1 MKRVT
6 RILFTCILLP
16 LAACKLS
23 AKSVAQDSIRPYSPY
38 TFREKE
44 NYPETAGY
52 WYIGAGYSVPFMF
65 GDMSSLTNKHD
76 FWGNKVSLKPG
87 YKFSPFFGIEMGVS
101 VGRMRGFSPRS
112 AENFRLGTEDAMT
125 YYPYTI
131 LGGKDNY
138 QTAPDNAGIW
148 ENQGNNV
155 YIKSVPYSQI
165 YSESRY
171 WEVSLQAVFNFN
183 RLFGHVPEGREQPIS
198 LLVKPGIY
206 LQKFHAQAHSL
217 SDKSRISPKQRPLS
231 IGLGGDLAVHF
242 ALTQKLGLEISSG
255 LVWVNKREFDGIRTI
270 RHSHDDFIWQNG
282 VSLFWKF
289 RRNKPQ
295 LHSTPT
301 AIEVLPAATLLTN
314 PFSNGEFAFDYLQ
327 PDTVIRKERSLSRQ
341 AHLYFPVSKWDIR
354 PELGDNL
361 KELGKIAT
369 AFQELTNDEDIY
381 ISSISIDGYASPEG
395 PHDFN
400 ILLSQNRAKAI
411 ASHIA
416 KNFNYPESQI
426 QSRGHAE
433 DWNGLERLLQA
444 WENPE
449 KERALAILRS
459 DADVETRQN
468 KLAHLSAYRSMLNE
482 LYPQL
487 RRNEYTFHY
496 TIVPFTIERAT
507 RLIHTQP
514 EKLIVEEMIAVTN
527 CYPMYSEAFN
537 ECAGIAFKFYP
548 EAPIA
553 RIYMAAIAL
562 HKNDTSMATAY
573 LSQLLDDYR
582 AWNLLGVCAALENNP
597 TKASHYFHMAAE
609 KGDTA
614 AIANQKRLGSR

>member
-295 LHSTPT
+295 LHST
-301 AIEVLPAATLLTN
+301 
-314 PFSNGEFAFDYLQ
+314 
-327 PDTVIRKERSLSRQ
+327 
-341 AHLYFPVSKWDIR
+341 
-354 PELGDNL
+354 
-361 KELGKIAT
+361 
-369 AFQELTNDEDIY
+369 
-381 ISSISIDGYASPEG
+381 
-395 PHDFN
+395 
-400 ILLSQNRAKAI
+400 
-411 ASHIA
+411 
-416 KNFNYPESQI
+416 
-426 QSRGHAE
+426 QSY
-433 DWNGLERLLQA
+433 
-444 WENPE
+444 
-449 KERALAILRS
+449 
-459 DADVETRQN
+459 V
-468 KLAHLSAYRSMLNE
+468 
-482 LYPQL
+482 
-487 RRNEYTFHY
+487 RN
-496 TIVPFTIERAT
+496 VP
-507 RLIHTQP
+507 
-514 EKLIVEEMIAVTN
+514 
-527 CYPMYSEAFN
+527 
-537 ECAGIAFKFYP
+537 
-548 EAPIA
+548 
-553 RIYMAAIAL
+553 
-562 HKNDTSMATAY
+562 
-573 LSQLLDDYR
+573 
-582 AWNLLGVCAALENNP
+582 
-597 TKASHYFHMAAE
+597 
-609 KGDTA
+609 
-614 AIANQKRLGSR
+614 